1 MKKIQ
6 STCNLCALA
15 CNIDFYVDNG
25 KIQKVSP
32 TVDYPVNKGFCC
44 IKGLNLDKQQTKIKA
59 RKSPLLRDENG
70 EMKEISWNKGFE
82 VFAKKM
88 TEIQAKYGKESV
100 AYIST
105 GQMTTEEMALL
116 GHVGRNYMGMHG
128 DGNTRLCMATSV
140 VAHKQSFGFD
150 APPYTLNDAELS
162 DTIILIGANPVIAH
176 PVFWGRIRKNKD
188 AKIITVDPRK
198 SETAINS
205 HMWVDIKPKSDLVLL
220 YTLAN
225 VLIQNGWIDKK
236 YIDEHTEGYED
247 FKNHVSKFTLD
258 NVEEETGISKERVLE
273 LAEIIHNGKRVSFW
287 WTMGVNQGYQAVRTA
302 QSIINLALITG
313 NIGRPGTGANSLT
326 GQCNAMGSRAFSN
339 TAGLYG
345 GGDFDNPVRRK
356 AVAEAL
362 EVDESV
368 LATKPTLPYNV
379 IIEKAIAGE
388 IKGLWVICTNP
399 RHSFTNNDEFKKAVE
414 NLDFLVVQDI
424 YEDTHTAQLCD
435 LYLPSV
441 PAIKKEGV
449 LINTERRLSKVNPVI
464 PKEEGELSDFEIFL
478 NIGKALGMG
487 SLLDNWK
494 TPRDVFELLKKCSK
508 GMPCD
513 ITGVTYEMLEG
524 KNMEGSGMPCDITGV
539 TYEML
544 EGKNMEGSRGVQ
556 WPFKEG
562 QVIEEDE
569 RRLYEDGNYYTQSK
583 KAKFHFED
591 IAENPTETS
600 KEFPYI
606 LNTGRGTVGQW
617 HTQVRSREIEHNKI
631 YRKESYV
638 LMNPELARELN
649 INENER
655 VNITSQNGNTNE
667 FNVVYSE
674 NVKKDHIYAPMH
686 YIETNSLTPSVYDPY
701 SKEPSFKTVAVNI
714 FKK

>member
-70 EMKEISWNKGFE
+70 EMREISWNKGFE

-345 GGDFDNPVRRK
+345 GGDFDNPIRRK

-449 LINTERRLSKVNPVI
+449 LINTERRLSKVNPVV

-487 SLLDNWK
+487 SLLENWK

-508 GMPCD
+508 
-513 ITGVTYEMLEG
+513 
-524 KNMEGSGMPCDITGV
+524 GMPCDITGV

-569 RRLYEDGNYYTQSK
+569 RRLYEDGNYYTPSK

-638 LMNPELARELN
+638 LMNPDLARELN

-655 VNITSQNGNTNE
+655 VNIT
-667 FNVVYSE
+667 
-674 NVKKDHIYAPMH
+674 
-686 YIETNSLTPSVYDPY
+686 
-701 SKEPSFKTVAVNI
+701 
-714 FKK
+714 